1 MKITTTRIPNL
12 LIIEPRVFEDKRG
25 YFFES
30 YNQAS
35 FEKQNIPASFL
46 QDNESKSIYGTIRG
60 LHYQLAPYAQTK
72 LMRVVEGAIW
82 DVAVDIRQGS
92 PTYGKWEG
100 IELTAVNK
108 KQLLIP
114 KGFAHGFAVLSQQA
128 IVQYKCDAFYQPK
141 AERGIHY
148 ADNDLSIDWH
158 IPENMAILSAKDTQH
173 PMLKEAE
180 INFTY

>member
-1 MKITTTRIPNL
+1 MKITTTKIPDL

-30 YNQAS
+30 YNQAA
-35 FEKQNIPASFL
+35 FEKQNLPAAFI
-46 QDNESKSIYGTIRG
+46 QDNESKSVFGTIRG

-100 IELTAVNK
+100 IELTAENK

-114 KGFAHGFAVLSQQA
+114 KGFAHGFAVLSEQA
-128 IVQYKCDAFYQPK
+128 IVQYKCDAFYAPK
-141 AERGIHY
+141 AEQGIYY
-148 ADNDLSIDWH
+148 ADTALDIDWR
-158 IPENMAILSAKDTQH
+158 IPADKAILSPKDTLH
-173 PMLKEAE
+173 PMIKEAE
-180 INFTY
+180 MNFTY